1 MTAEGIEEEAEIEVN
16 ATRNGQDG
24 ENDNQM
30 GKLLEPEGDLKKERV
45 MLLRILNFQRSKLA
59 SFFIGFKSTNLLAF
73 KGNSPAKQHPWL
85 FTMQTSGLLENDA
98 QRVMLFASTLQGL
111 VFDLFER
118 LLEESI
124 QTFHD
129 LKPTFKKKFQEE
141 TQSNWKTLLE
151 TCQKEGEFAK
161 DY

>member
-1 MTAEGIEEEAEIEVN
+1 MVSKIKRPRGIHPINYDAYHRYNTFIVTAEGIEEEAEIEVN

-30 GKLLEPEGDLKKERV
+30 GQLLEPEGDLKKERG

-73 KGNSPAKQHPWL
+73 KGIVQQN
-85 FTMQTSGLLENDA
+85 N
-98 QRVMLFASTLQGL
+98 
-111 VFDLFER
+111 
-118 LLEESI
+118 
-124 QTFHD
+124 
-129 LKPTFKKKFQEE
+129 
-141 TQSNWKTLLE
+141 
-151 TCQKEGEFAK
+151 TCGFSQCRQV